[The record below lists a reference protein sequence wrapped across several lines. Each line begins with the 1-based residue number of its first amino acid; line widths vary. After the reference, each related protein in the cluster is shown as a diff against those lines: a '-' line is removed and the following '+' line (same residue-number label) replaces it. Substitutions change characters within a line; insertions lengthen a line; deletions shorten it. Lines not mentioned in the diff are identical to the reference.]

1 MAAPRPLPASMVTVA
16 SWLRAVKPSC
26 LILVALVS
34 INEPNS
40 VVASPTVPTGL
51 HWCVSLS
58 SGKRRFQNL
67 PMQRHSLAGLLRG
80 LILFFTICCGNSGIL
95 TSPGMGRHFLQAS
108 RSHHNSGFA
117 PTPRVLARVLSPVS
131 QESTPTSTNS
141 PLPSLMF

>member
-51 HWCVSLS
+51 QRRTTTG
-58 SGKRRFQNL
+58 SGNL
-67 PMQRHSLAGLLRG
+67 PMQRHSLVGLLRG
-80 LILFFTICCGNSGIL
+80 VILFFTICCGNSGIL
-95 TSPGMGRHFLQAS
+95 TSPGMGHHFLQAS